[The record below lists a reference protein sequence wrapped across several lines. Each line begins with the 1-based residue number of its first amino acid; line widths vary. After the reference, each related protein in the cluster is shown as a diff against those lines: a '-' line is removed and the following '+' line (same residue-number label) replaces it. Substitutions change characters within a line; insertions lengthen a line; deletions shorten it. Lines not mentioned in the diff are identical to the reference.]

1 MIHDVHITF
10 VQPQNRSQT
19 IMAPTAPQR
28 ASKKHNIHHSFTRI
42 PFLKNLWSI
51 WRMCDGQIELDS
63 QQKITS
69 PNHPKP
75 IQNRSPKR
83 KMGVALGLTSSRPS
97 HSFRA
102 LGLVGLLLAN
112 TYDPKIAT
120 LKHFLL
126 KSTLRN
132 SVGRSRIGEFPSLHL
147 AWIWTWA
154 SMGTHL
160 KSQIYWNDSECNEIA
175 LNKIYNI

>member
-42 PFLKNLWSI
+42 PFLKDLWSI

-83 KMGVALGLTSSRPS
+83 KMGVASNIQPSLPQPQGLGLRVRRLQSELFGST
-97 HSFRA
+97 
-102 LGLVGLLLAN
+102 LVAAFGS
-112 TYDPKIAT
+112 
-120 LKHFLL
+120 LKHQNVIYIYIYIYKYVYMLAPPKTYGWHVLL
-126 KSTLRN
+126 
-132 SVGRSRIGEFPSLHL
+132 
-147 AWIWTWA
+147 W
-154 SMGTHL
+154 
-160 KSQIYWNDSECNEIA
+160 
-175 LNKIYNI
+175 